1 MKLFFDLVSNNCFI
15 WEYVR
20 NIINQNKKKD
30 YYRLKL
36 YLQNIFSLL
45 THQTKLSSMSSTTLQ
60 SKSDQDLVSDYVNGN
75 EACLT
80 ELIRRNK
87 AKIFTAIQ
95 LLVKDSYLAEDI
107 FQETF
112 IKVINTLKA
121 GKYREEGRFLYWVMR
136 IAHNLIID
144 HFRKE
149 QRTPLVTTTDG
160 FDIFDVLQ
168 FYDESVED
176 QLIRDQSKKDLR
188 AMIYHLPSEQ
198 KEVLIMRY
206 YGNLSFKEIADV
218 TGVSINTALG
228 RMRYALN
235 SIRKMLSS
243 KTNTLRSL
251 A

>member
-1 MKLFFDLVSNNCFI
+1 MG
-15 WEYVR
+15 
-20 NIINQNKKKD
+20 
-30 YYRLKL
+30 
-36 YLQNIFSLL
+36 
-45 THQTKLSSMSSTTLQ
+45 STTLK
-60 SKSDQDLVSDYVNGN
+60 STSDQNLVSDYIKGN
-75 EACLT
+75 EACLE

-87 AKIFTAIQ
+87 SKIFTAIH

-112 IKVINTLKA
+112 IKVIKTLKA
-121 GKYREEGRFLYWVMR
+121 GKYKEEGRFLYWVMR

-149 QRTPLVTTTDG
+149 QRAPQVTTTEG

-168 FYDESVED
+168 FYDDNAED
-176 QLIRDQSKKDLR
+176 RLMRDQSDKDLR
-188 AMIYHLPSEQ
+188 AIIYHLPSEQ

-206 YGNLSFKEIADV
+206 YGNLSFKEIANI

-235 SIRKMLSS
+235 TLRKMLVY
-243 KTNTLRSL
+243 KKGKFKSL